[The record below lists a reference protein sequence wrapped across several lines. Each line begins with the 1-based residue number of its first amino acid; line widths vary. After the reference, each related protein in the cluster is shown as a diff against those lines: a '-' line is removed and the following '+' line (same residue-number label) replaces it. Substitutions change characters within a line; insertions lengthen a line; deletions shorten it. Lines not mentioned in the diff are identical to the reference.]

1 MMKILVSTGLNG
13 LYVKLIIQVKLDAPK
28 KRTHI
33 YKKLL
38 AIYLVKYLLISDLRR
53 GAQFVLRLNR
63 VTWISKE
70 NWKYPYL

>member
-1 MMKILVSTGLNG
+1 MMTTLVSTGLNG

-38 AIYLVKYLLISDLRR
+38 AIYLQLSKLRITEI
-53 GAQFVLRLNR
+53 Q
-63 VTWISKE
+63 WSIY
-70 NWKYPYL
+70 W